1 MNGILRPKRTTIVHI
16 RSKDADQIDP
26 ELNTNFRVNLVS
38 PIECAQTEEIHA
50 QLISAEIPN
59 SAYNVS
65 SQVGNNT
72 IVYNDD
78 TFTYVLPSKNY
89 DILEL
94 VRVITAEASFPF
106 SATFDDFTGKVTLTN
121 TSVSEVVLNWN
132 LSSAAKLLGFA
143 QNPSPSI
150 AAGDSVSGLGMAD
163 LATIHAVMVK
173 SDLAAGNVLST
184 RAGNSTTLQK
194 ISIDVNSYGIIYLN
208 TSDYRTVSVLQK
220 PVVDVITFRL
230 TDQNDNLLDLNDLNY
245 EFSLQFMLFDKPQLG
260 SRRAIEEQ
268 TATGRPMV
276 RSPPIDIPRQT
287 VLTGVPEPQPMVR
300 GNDVFF
306 IDEDVKEADDTHP
319 VIGKTHIE
327 KVAEK
332 TILDHIIDRL

>member
-1 MNGILRPKRTTIVHI
+1 MNTILRPKRTTIVHI
-16 RSKDADQIDP
+16 RSKDADQINAD
-26 ELNTNFRVNLVS
+26 LNTNFRVNLVS
-38 PIECAQTEEIHA
+38 PIECGQTEEIHA

-65 SQVGNNT
+65 SQVVNNT
-72 IVYNDD
+72 ITYADTS
-78 TFTYVLPSKNY
+78 TFTLPAKNY

-121 TSVSEVVLNWN
+121 TSVSAVVLNWD
-132 LSSAAKLLGFA
+132 LSSASKLLGFA

-150 AAGDSVSGLGMAD
+150 AAGASVSGLGMAD

-194 ISIDVNSYGIIYLN
+194 ISIDVNSFGIIYLN
-208 TSDYRTVSVLQK
+208 QQDYRTVSVLQK
-220 PVVDVITFRL
+220 PVVDLITFRL
-230 TDQNDNLLDLNDLNY
+230 TDQNDNLLDLNDINY
-245 EFSLQFMLFDKPQLG
+245 EFSLQFMIFDKPRVG
-260 SRRAIEEQ
+260 TRRAIEEQ
-268 TATGRPMV
+268 TATGR
-276 RSPPIDIPRQT
+276 RSQPIDIPRQT
-287 VLTGVPEPQPMVR
+287 VMTGVPDPQPMVR

-306 IDEDVKEADDTHP
+306 MEEDVKEADDTHP
-319 VIGKTHIE
+319 IEGKTHVE
-327 KVAEK
+327 AVAEK
-332 TILDHIIDRL
+332 TILDHIIDNI